1 VGPTDVGGPSLTR
14 LTAAPN
20 PFYPVRRDRYKDTM
34 KISFRLGKASAITIS
49 IYNSSGTLVRTV
61 TTSRKAG
68 AQYVLWDGKSAGGK
82 VSTGTYYVVITA
94 TAGGKRTSA
103 KAIKTTIR
111 NYEVV
116 RVSRSKLK
124 IVPR

>member
-1 VGPTDVGGPSLTR
+1 
-14 LTAAPN
+14 
-20 PFYPVRRDRYKDTM
+20 
-34 KISFRLGKASAITIS
+34 
-49 IYNSSGTLVRTV
+49 
-61 TTSRKAG
+61 
-68 AQYVLWDGKSAGGK
+68 VLWDGKSAGGK